1 MEQTCSILWCNV
13 AIWWPM
19 WSMSTSRIFISS
31 VVLLP
36 QTQRFAGVDSI
47 DSQIRGWNYPR
58 SLLLRIWKRG
68 VGGGT
73 TLACPTV
80 QRRVLHSDLLAML
93 PHTLRS
99 HPVLSRCLFSVSPH
113 CQFHFMA
120 SNYYV
125 TLFYLRS
132 SGTVTAE
139 CCYSIRYRLYLI
151 RCPAY
156 HDPHLLNKNNKERN
170 CKPIYSFQIL
180 C

>member
-1 MEQTCSILWCNV
+1 
-13 AIWWPM
+13 M

-68 VGGGT
+68 GGGGRLWTAPLFTSTPLWPSGYVT
-73 TLACPTV
+73 THIKKSPCSPGC
-80 QRRVLHSDLLAML
+80 
-93 PHTLRS
+93 
-99 HPVLSRCLFSVSPH
+99 LSSVSPH